1 MILTHMLKDRIEV
14 VKLMYKEIIKL
25 LKLQGVEFE
34 AGLTYD
40 EITKIEKIYGIQFP
54 KSLKAFLM
62 EGLPV
67 SNGFYNWRNVEQDN
81 INFIKKIIT
90 SPIETVD
97 ELAEEVYWCD
107 DWGEEPEN
115 EMDIAEKVRE
125 KLKNAPKLLPIYAHR
140 YMPMLLD
147 EQLPVVSIHNMDI
160 IYYGENLEDYFQ
172 VEFGKKNQ
180 NEISI
185 ENIKPIP
192 FWSEIM

>member
-1 MILTHMLKDRIEV
+1 
-14 VKLMYKEIIKL
+14 MYKETIKL

-40 EITKIEKIYGIQFP
+40 EIIKIEKIYGIQFP
-54 KSLKAFLM
+54 KSLKEFLM

-67 SNGFYNWRNVEQDN
+67 SNAFYNWRNVEHDN

-90 SPIETVD
+90 LPIETVD
-97 ELAEEVYWCD
+97 ELAEEVCWCD
-107 DWGEEPEN
+107 DWGEKPEN

-147 EQLPVVSIHNMDI
+147 EQIPVVSVHNTDI
-160 IYYGENLEDYFQ
+160 IYYGENLVDYFQ
-172 VEFGKKNQ
+172 VEFGLKNQ
-180 NEISI
+180 NEICF
-185 ENIKPIP
+185 EKIKPIP

>member
-1 MILTHMLKDRIEV
+1 MIEV

-25 LKLQGVEFE
+25 LELQGVEFE
-34 AGLTYD
+34 TGMTYD
-40 EITKIEKIYGIQFP
+40 EITKIEKIYEIQFP
-54 KSLKAFLM
+54 ESLKQFLM
-62 EGLPV
+62 EGLPI
-67 SNGFYNWRNVEQDN
+67 SKGFYNWRNVEQDN

-90 SPIETVD
+90 LPIETID
-97 ELAEEVYWCD
+97 ELAEEIYWCD

-115 EMDIAEKVRE
+115 EMDIAKKVRE
-125 KLKNAPKLLPIYAHR
+125 KLRNAPKLLPIYAHR

-147 EQLPVVSIHNMDI
+147 EQPPVVSIHNMDI

-180 NEISI
+180 NEISF